1 MSTRYKVNISKEED
15 PASRSSVY
23 LLQQR
28 QVRLLRQLALQ
39 QGVGVSGVR

>member
-1 MSTRYKVNISKEED
+1 MNARYKVNISKGED
-15 PASRSSVY
+15 AASRSRVY

>member
-1 MSTRYKVNISKEED
+1 MNTRYQVNISKEED
-15 PASRSSVY
+15 AASRSSVY